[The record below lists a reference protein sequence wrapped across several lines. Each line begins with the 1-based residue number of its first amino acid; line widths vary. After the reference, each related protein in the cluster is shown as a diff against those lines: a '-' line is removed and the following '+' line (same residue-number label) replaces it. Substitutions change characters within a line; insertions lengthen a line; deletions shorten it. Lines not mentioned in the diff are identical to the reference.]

1 MRYANQKEAVI
12 DKPDVKGIQH
22 MGLDFVTLSMAL
34 KKLRTTSGYNLYF
47 YLARHK
53 PAYNFS
59 YSPAH
64 IEEFTGMSKSSITK
78 AKKELIDLGFIEE
91 TDSKIIFH
99 ARSIFDSLPQETIV
113 SDEKQ
118 TEKMERFPQETNNFP
133 QETNN
138 FPQETNNFPQ
148 ETNNFPQETIVSHS
162 TEEIDNNNNNNK
174 IDSLEPAIILSERL
188 EKLVQQFTFMG
199 ARDSIQQ
206 LLNKEK
212 KEEEWIVAAINN
224 KGISYFNKYGTLG
237 LLFTNSYQKEID
249 GLLFK
254 KKREAAEREYW
265 RKAMFEQGSQNL
277 VKQPTVINVAK
288 NSSISKLKNNRQRPP
303 YDLNEIAKMA

>member
-22 MGLDFVTLSMAL
+22 MGLDFDTLSMAL

-99 ARSIFDSLPQETIV
+99 ARSIFDSFPQETIV

-118 TEKMERFPQETNNFP
+118 TEKTERFP

-174 IDSLEPAIILSERL
+174 IDSLEPTIILSERL
-188 EKLVQQFTFMG
+188 EKLAQQFTFVG

-212 KEEEWIVAAINN
+212 KEEDWIVAAKLNIN
-224 KGISYFNKYGTLG
+224 KPI
-237 LLFTNSYQKEID
+237 
-249 GLLFK
+249 
-254 KKREAAEREYW
+254 KRELSVCSLLRNSHL
-265 RKAMFEQGSQNL
+265 KK
-277 VKQPTVINVAK
+277 VK
-288 NSSISKLKNNRQRPP
+288 S
-303 YDLNEIAKMA
+303 

>member
-1 MRYANQKEAVI
+1 
-12 DKPDVKGIQH
+12 
-22 MGLDFVTLSMAL
+22 
-34 KKLRTTSGYNLYF
+34 
-47 YLARHK
+47 
-53 PAYNFS
+53 
-59 YSPAH
+59 
-64 IEEFTGMSKSSITK
+64 MSKSSITK

-148 ETNNFPQETIVSHS
+148 ETIVSHS

-174 IDSLEPAIILSERL
+174 IDSLEPTIILSERL
-188 EKLVQQFTFMG
+188 EKLVQQFTFVG

-212 KEEEWIVAAINN
+212 KEEDWIVAEKLNIN
-224 KGISYFNKYGTLG
+224 KPI
-237 LLFTNSYQKEID
+237 
-249 GLLFK
+249 
-254 KKREAAEREYW
+254 KRELSVCSLLRNSHL
-265 RKAMFEQGSQNL
+265 KK
-277 VKQPTVINVAK
+277 VK
-288 NSSISKLKNNRQRPP
+288 S
-303 YDLNEIAKMA
+303 

>member
-113 SDEKQ
+113 SNEKQ
-118 TEKMERFPQETNNFP
+118 TKKTER
-133 QETNN
+133 

-174 IDSLEPAIILSERL
+174 IDSLEPTIILSERL
-188 EKLVQQFTFMG
+188 EKLAQQFTFVG

-212 KEEEWIVAAINN
+212 KEEDWIVAAKLNIN
-224 KGISYFNKYGTLG
+224 KPI
-237 LLFTNSYQKEID
+237 
-249 GLLFK
+249 
-254 KKREAAEREYW
+254 KRELSVCSLLRNSHL
-265 RKAMFEQGSQNL
+265 KK
-277 VKQPTVINVAK
+277 VK
-288 NSSISKLKNNRQRPP
+288 S
-303 YDLNEIAKMA
+303 

>member
-99 ARSIFDSLPQETIV
+99 ARSIFDSFPQETIV

-118 TEKMERFPQETNNFP
+118 KFLTGNNSFSQETK
-133 QETNN
+133 
-138 FPQETNNFPQ
+138 NFPQ

-174 IDSLEPAIILSERL
+174 IDSLEPTIILSERL
-188 EKLVQQFTFMG
+188 EKLVQQFTFVG

-206 LLNKEK
+206 LLNKGK

-249 GLLFK
+249 GLLAK
-254 KKREAAEREYW
+254 KKHDAAAAEEW

-277 VKQPTVINVAK
+277 IKQPIVINIPK
-288 NSSISKLKNNRQRPP
+288 NKISSKSKNNRQRPP

>member
-1 MRYANQKEAVI
+1 MIMRYANQKEAVI

-22 MGLDFVTLSMAL
+22 MGLDFDTLSMAL

-138 FPQETNNFPQ
+138 FPQET
-148 ETNNFPQETIVSHS
+148 IVSHS

-174 IDSLEPAIILSERL
+174 IDSLEPTIILSERL
-188 EKLVQQFTFMG
+188 EKLAQQFTFVG
-199 ARDSIQQ
+199 AR
-206 LLNKEK
+206 
-212 KEEEWIVAAINN
+212 
-224 KGISYFNKYGTLG
+224 FN
-237 LLFTNSYQKEID
+237 S
-249 GLLFK
+249 
-254 KKREAAEREYW
+254 
-265 RKAMFEQGSQNL
+265 
-277 VKQPTVINVAK
+277 TVI
-288 NSSISKLKNNRQRPP
+288 
-303 YDLNEIAKMA
+303 E